1 LDEPIVQAHHT
12 GMNIVAEELEN
23 IIAGSVP
30 RLSAIGETDAS
41 SVPGPGKW
49 SKKQELGH
57 LIDSAVNNHIRF
69 VRLQLENRL
78 ELPGYQQEEWIR
90 VERYQDRLWQ
100 EIVATWEIFNRNIAW
115 IIRHVDTR
123 CLRNLWRSPEGTDV
137 DLEFVI
143 RDYVVHL
150 RHHLDHVLS

>member
-1 LDEPIVQAHHT
+1 
-12 GMNIVAEELEN
+12 MNTVAEELEN

-41 SVPGPGKW
+41 SSSGPGKW

-100 EIVATWEIFNRNIAW
+100 EIVATWEIFNRNLAW
-115 IIRHVDTR
+115 IIRHVDPR